1 MVTFPILAFLLLA
14 AHFSR
19 ANFNGL
25 AIACLLI
32 PFLLFYRKRWVI
44 LAGGILLFFGAVIW
58 GITGY
63 QLALMRIHSGMPYH
77 RLIAIMGGVVL
88 YTIFSA
94 WVLLR
99 QKSRERYPGDSDS
112 AVVSTWVF
120 FLTFLTLAIIQL
132 KVPLNMLLIN
142 RFIPGF
148 GWLEIFFL
156 AVYGA
161 IVAARI
167 YDYKTQTKWRIRVWH
182 LFTIVFF
189 GQLILGLLGFDS
201 FLMTGKL
208 HLPVPA
214 LIAAGPIYR
223 GNEFFMIF
231 LFLGTI
237 VLVGP
242 AWCSQLCYIGAWDD
256 AASRSKNVPGYYR
269 NDRIRIIIAILVIA
283 AAILL
288 RLFKVGWFPTTIL
301 AAGFGLAGVGVMLW
315 FSRRKGVMVH
325 CTAYCPI
332 GLFANILG
340 KLNPFRIRIDTS
352 GCTSCMACAQVCRY
366 SALTLQDIQAGKP
379 SLTCTLCGDCIS
391 DCPQNTIHYHFPGLK
406 AETARKLFVILV
418 VTLHAVFLGV
428 ARI

>member
-19 ANFNGL
+19 VNLNGL
-25 AIACLLI
+25 ALACLLL
-32 PFLLFYRKRWVI
+32 PFLLFHRKRWVVI
-44 LAGGILLFFGAVIW
+44 TEGILLLTGSVIW

-63 QLALMRIHSGMPYH
+63 RLALMRIHFGMPYH
-77 RLIAIMGGVVL
+77 RLIAIMGGVAL

-99 QKSRERYPGDSDS
+99 QKSRNRYPGDPGS
-112 AVVSTWVF
+112 AAVSTWVF
-120 FLTFLTLAIIQL
+120 SLTFLTLSMIQL
-132 KVPLNMLLIN
+132 KVPLNMLLLN

-148 GWLEIFFL
+148 GWLEILLL

-161 IVAARI
+161 VVAARI
-167 YDYKTQTKWRIRVWH
+167 YDHKTQARWRIRVWH

-223 GNEFFMIF
+223 GHEFFMIF

-256 AASRSKNVPGYYR
+256 AASRSKKIPGYYR
-269 NDRIRIIIAILVIA
+269 NDRVRIIIAVLVIG

-288 RLFKVGWFPTTIL
+288 RILKVGWLPATIL
-301 AAGFGLAGVGVMLW
+301 AAAFGLAGVGIMLR
-315 FSRRKGVMVH
+315 FSRKKGVMVH

-340 KLNPFRIRIDTS
+340 KLNPFRIRIDTG

-366 SALTLQDIQAGKP
+366 SALTLKDIQAGKP

-391 DCPQNTIHYHFPGLK
+391 DCPQNTIHYHFPGMK
-406 AETARKLFVILV
+406 AETARKLFIVLV